1 LARNRNTTDSI
12 FANVDWVVII
22 MYLVL
27 IFFGWAQVYSASWY
41 ENKPTIFDFHR
52 EYGKQ
57 FIWIVTSLVLALIIL
72 ILDTGLWTVF
82 AFGFYAIFIAL
93 NLAVPFLGREIKGSR
108 SWFRVGDFGIQPA
121 EFMKFATNL
130 ALAKFL
136 SNANLHVEKTETKL
150 TSIIRNYRN
159 TIIALAIIAI
169 PMAFIKV
176 LQDETGLAIVFAAF
190 ILAMYREGLSVF
202 LIIIGSVL
210 GLLFI
215 ISLAAF
221 KGDWSTI
228 PLYAMILGTGALYF
242 MYMQRKLSKI
252 LILVGLVLMGFAVVK
267 FSPDVYEK
275 FPDHQRKRIDVFLYF
290 AFGVGQVDLDKEAF
304 NVDQSMT
311 TIGCG
316 GLTGTGFMEGAQTRS
331 GLVPEQKTDF
341 IFCTIGEEW
350 GFLGASIILLLEVG
364 LIIRL
369 IFMAERQRSDFSRIY
384 GYGVASVLFF
394 HLLVNIGMTL
404 GLVPVIGIPL
414 PFISYGGSS
423 LWSFTILLFI
433 FVKLDANRLTV
444 FR

>member
-1 LARNRNTTDSI
+1 MIVIYLA
-12 FANVDWVVII
+12 
-22 MYLVL
+22 L
-27 IFFGWAQVYSASWY
+27 ILFGWFQVYSASWY
-41 ENKPTIFDFHR
+41 EYKPTIFDFHR

-57 FIWIVTSLVLALIIL
+57 FIWMVTSLILALVIL
-72 ILDTGLWTVF
+72 ILDAGFWTVF
-82 AFGFYAIFIAL
+82 AFGFYAVLLML
-93 NLAVPFLGREIKGSR
+93 NVAVPYLGKEVKGSR

-136 SNANLHVEKTETKL
+136 SNANLHVEKVETKL
-150 TSIIRNYRN
+150 TSIIRNYKN
-159 TIIALAIIAI
+159 TIIALALIAI

-190 ILAMYREGLSVF
+190 ILSMYREGLSVF
-202 LIIIGSVL
+202 LIIIGTIF

-215 ISLAAF
+215 ISLAAY
-221 KGDWSTI
+221 KGDWTPI
-228 PLYAMILGTGALYF
+228 ALYGLILATGALYF
-242 MYMQRKLSKI
+242 MFMQRKLSRI
-252 LILVGLVLMGFAVVK
+252 VILVSMVLTSFAVVK
-267 FSPDVYEK
+267 FAPSVYERM
-275 FPDHQRKRIDVFLYF
+275 PQHQQKRLDVFLYF
-290 AFGVGQVDLDKEAF
+290 AFGTGQVDTREEGF
-304 NVDQSMT
+304 NVEQSMI

-316 GLTGTGFMEGAQTRS
+316 GLTGTGYMEGAQTKS

-341 IFCTIGEEW
+341 IFCTVGEEW
-350 GFLGASIILLLEVG
+350 GFLGASLILLLEVG

-384 GYGVASVLFF
+384 GYGVASILFF

-433 FVKLDANRLTV
+433 FIKLDANRLSV
-444 FR
+444 LR